1 MYEFI
6 IITSIWKIIY
16 LVVMIKMV
24 MIKMIVVCMCFLTF
38 DIKRIKVIIRNIHRI
53 FFIFFNVI
61 GVYELA
67 QV

>member
-16 LVVMIKMV
+16 LVITIKMV
-24 MIKMIVVCMCFLTF
+24 MIVVCMRFLTF
-38 DIKRIKVIIRNIHRI
+38 DIKKIKVIICNIHRI

-61 GVYELA
+61 GVLELT

>member
-16 LVVMIKMV
+16 LVITIKMV
-24 MIKMIVVCMCFLTF
+24 MIVVCMRFLTF
-38 DIKRIKVIIRNIHRI
+38 DIKKIKVIICNIHRI

-61 GVYELA
+61 GVFELT